1 MRRSLVADLAP
12 DPQAGVAVP
21 RTATTKGIG
30 RRTGSRTNRVYA
42 MLPPNHLRRAEGTS
56 AESAK
61 RRGATEDPSL
71 TRREPR
77 ITAHS
82 HTRARRRADR
92 PRPMQSTETRPPT

>member
-42 MLPPNHLRRAEGTS
+42 MLPPNHLRRPEGTS
-56 AESAK
+56 AGSAK
-61 RRGATEDPSL
+61 RRGSAEATSL
-71 TRREPR
+71 IRREPR
-77 ITAHS
+77 ATAHS
-82 HTRARRRADR
+82 RPHPSATPNRQTPPDARH
-92 PRPMQSTETRPPT
+92 